1 MRLFDLT
8 EKVAIVTG
16 GNGGIGLGM
25 AEGLADAGASIV
37 LTGRNQEKAGA
48 ALKSLEKHGRT
59 AHFVR
64 ADVTR
69 AVECRTVVA
78 EAVERLRPAGY
89 PGQQRRHL
97 HPQGASGLYRGG
109 VASGAG
115 HKPDRSIFV
124 CSGRV
129 SSAKA
134 GGSRQDH
141 QYRIDDV
148 AVRRTL
154 CDALRCEQ
162 RRNRANDTG
171 SRYGLGE
178 RQRSGK
184 RGPSWLDRHGI
195 DAHGSPA
202 GRGSA
207 RAGGEDELQRGAGE
221 FRQISQALPCFW
233 PARRPTLLQAPR

>member
-78 EAVERLRPAGY
+78 EAVERFGRLDIWSTTPAPPSARCLRIIP
-89 PGQQRRHL
+89 R
-97 HPQGASGLYRGG
+97 
-109 VASGAG
+109 
-115 HKPDRSIFV
+115 
-124 CSGRV
+124 
-129 SSAKA
+129 
-134 GGSRQDH
+134 
-141 QYRIDDV
+141 
-148 AVRRTL
+148 
-154 CDALRCEQ
+154 
-162 RRNRANDTG
+162 
-171 SRYGLGE
+171 
-178 RQRSGK
+178 RSGI
-184 RGPSWLDRHGI
+184 RCWT
-195 DAHGSPA
+195 
-202 GRGSA
+202 
-207 RAGGEDELQRGAGE
+207 Q
-221 FRQISQALPCFW
+221 
-233 PARRPTLLQAPR
+233 T